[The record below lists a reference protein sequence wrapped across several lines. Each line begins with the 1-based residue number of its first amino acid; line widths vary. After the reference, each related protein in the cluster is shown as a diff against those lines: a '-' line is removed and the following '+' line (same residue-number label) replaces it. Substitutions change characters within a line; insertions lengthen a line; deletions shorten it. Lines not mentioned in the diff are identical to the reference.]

1 VTTWR
6 LVGAQG
12 DTPLPVT
19 FSADGRITG
28 FSGCNTFMGRYDVD
42 DQTLSVGPLAS
53 TRRAC
58 ATPELQTQEQRF
70 LGDLQQVARL
80 EVSGAQLIL
89 ETRNETRLRF
99 ARPVN

>member
-42 DQTLSVGPLAS
+42 D
-53 TRRAC
+53 
-58 ATPELQTQEQRF
+58 
-70 LGDLQQVARL
+70 
-80 EVSGAQLIL
+80 
-89 ETRNETRLRF
+89 
-99 ARPVN
+99 